1 MTEIWFVLST
11 IVTVTGILFAF
22 YLGARK
28 GEEKII
34 NTKSEPERMDIPNE
48 PTEEEYL
55 KSIKAW
61 MPDGEANEEAEN

>member
-1 MTEIWFVLST
+1 MTEISFVLYT

-34 NTKSEPERMDIPNE
+34 NTKSEPERMDIPDE

-61 MPDGEANEEAEN
+61 MPDGETSEQAEN